1 MDVAKVTL
9 RNGTVVLCDVF
20 EEVTDD
26 NSFDIAMRIFRTMN
40 EIKEVEFV

>member
-1 MDVAKVTL
+1 MDVARVTL

-20 EEVTDD
+20 DD
-26 NSFDIAMRIFRTMN
+26 NSFDIAMRIFRTMH